1 MDELKNKRKAVAWEF
16 FLNLLG
22 LLTIVPLA
30 PMVNRVIPPIL
41 IGSFNADLLIAVT
54 ISFLFVRFVLWIFKP
69 LIIPSFLMVGVIFL
83 INMFTNTYT
92 VSGIV
97 TDYKNLVVNNWN
109 KRSKKEKDLFLI
121 KPSLFDSEVDKA
133 VKGMTTKIN
142 QRDSLVRKFAV
153 SNAVKY
159 YTDSY
164 RQYGNVVRI
173 LSLFRYI
180 NHNFK
185 YVSDPLRDEYYASPM
200 ETIDAGLAGDCDDHT
215 ILMIAAMKSI
225 GAKTRMVLS
234 VDHVYPELYCGNK
247 ASFLKFQS
255 AILQLYSQENLT
267 GLYYREENGEYWLN
281 LDYSARYPGGPY
293 ANNKAYA
300 VVEF

>member
-1 MDELKNKRKAVAWEF
+1 MEELNNKRKVAWEF
-16 FLNLLG
+16 FLHLLG

-30 PMVNRVIPPIL
+30 PMVNRVIPPII
-41 IGSFNADLLIAVT
+41 IGSFNADLLLAIT
-54 ISFLFVRFVLWIFKP
+54 ISFLFVRFVLWIFSP

-83 INMFTNTYT
+83 FNMFTNTYT

-109 KRSKKEKDLFLI
+109 NRTKKEKDLFLV

-133 VKGMTTKIN
+133 VKGMKTKIN
-142 QRDSLVRKFAV
+142 QRDSMVRKFAV

-159 YTDSY
+159 FNDSY
-164 RQYGNVVRI
+164 RDYGNVVRI
-173 LSLFRYI
+173 LSLFKHI
-180 NHNFK
+180 NQDFK
-185 YVSDPLRDEYYASPM
+185 YVADPLRDEYYASPL

-247 ASFLKFQS
+247 ESFLKFQS
-255 AILQLYSQENLT
+255 AILELFPQENLT
-267 GLYYREENGEYWLN
+267 GLYYREENGEYWMN
-281 LDYSARYPGGPY
+281 LDYSAKHPGGPY
-293 ANNKAYA
+293 VNNKAYA

>member
-109 KRSKKEKDLFLI
+109 KRSKKEK
-121 KPSLFDSEVDKA
+121 
-133 VKGMTTKIN
+133 G
-142 QRDSLVRKFAV
+142 
-153 SNAVKY
+153 
-159 YTDSY
+159 
-164 RQYGNVVRI
+164 
-173 LSLFRYI
+173 
-180 NHNFK
+180 
-185 YVSDPLRDEYYASPM
+185 
-200 ETIDAGLAGDCDDHT
+200 
-215 ILMIAAMKSI
+215 
-225 GAKTRMVLS
+225 
-234 VDHVYPELYCGNK
+234 
-247 ASFLKFQS
+247 
-255 AILQLYSQENLT
+255 
-267 GLYYREENGEYWLN
+267 
-281 LDYSARYPGGPY
+281 
-293 ANNKAYA
+293 
-300 VVEF
+300 